1 MNTARPRNNLV
12 YLLIIVAIG
21 AIIFT
26 ALRTNTPP
34 SEDVPLSEVA
44 ALINA
49 GKAKEILVSG
59 DDVRVETGGSD
70 FVTSHKDSSSDLAS
84 QLNDL
89 GVEAAKLAAVKY
101 IVDRP
106 PEWGSLLSTIEL
118 PAASVDRRR
127 VDLFHVPAG
136 AGHQQ
141 SSHVVWQEPRAHV
154 YRRASYRDV

>member
-26 ALRTNTPP
+26 ALRSNTAP

-49 GKAKEILVSG
+49 GKVKEIVVSG
-59 DDVRVETGGSD
+59 DDVRVDTGSEV
-70 FVTSHKDSSSDLAS
+70 VTSHKDSSTDLAA
-84 QLNDL
+84 QLKTW
-89 GVEAAKLAAVKY
+89 GSMPSSWQAVKY

-118 PAASVDRRR
+118 LAARLDRRW
-127 VDLFHVPAG
+127 A
-136 AGHQQ
+136 
-141 SSHVVWQEPRAHV
+141 
-154 YRRASYRDV
+154 

>member
-26 ALRTNTPP
+26 ALRSNTAP

-44 ALINA
+44 AMINA
-49 GKAKEILVSG
+49 GKVKEIVVSG
-59 DDVRVETGGSD
+59 DDVRVDTGSD
-70 FVTSHKDSSSDLAS
+70 VVTSHKDSNSDLAS
-84 QLNDL
+84 QLKSL
-89 GVEAAKLAAVKY
+89 GVDAAKLAAIKY
-101 IVDRP
+101 VVDRP

-118 PAASVDRRR
+118 SAARLARRGP
-127 VDLFHVPAG
+127 DLLHVPAG

-141 SSHVVWQEPRAHV
+141 SGDVVRQEPRAHV
-154 YRRASYRDV
+154 HRRASHGDV